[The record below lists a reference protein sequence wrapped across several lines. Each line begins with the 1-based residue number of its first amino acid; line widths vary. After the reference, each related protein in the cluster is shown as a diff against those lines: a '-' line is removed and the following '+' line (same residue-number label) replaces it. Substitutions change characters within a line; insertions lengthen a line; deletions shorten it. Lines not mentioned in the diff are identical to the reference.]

1 MTAAQRLLG
10 LLPTVDGEVT
20 LVWILHFI
28 YVFFNGIDVF
38 LWVYPL
44 PLYLPTLKEKGWPK

>member
-10 LLPTVDGEVT
+10 LMPTVDGAVT

-28 YVFFNGIDVF
+28 YIFFNGIDVF